1 MFRHLADYNKM
12 AGVQR
17 AMWQMMSSCIVQLAY
32 GNMRRGLT
40 LSMLYSLPNTNQS
53 TKSLDSLYVNV
64 MSNILFRKDAR
75 TSLLFIIPLY
85 GVVDIFSLFISEE
98 ESEAEIPTATPVQ
111 MME

>member
-1 MFRHLADYNKM
+1 
-12 AGVQR
+12 
-17 AMWQMMSSCIVQLAY
+17 
-32 GNMRRGLT
+32 MRRGLT